1 MPLFNFTTCF
11 NIIVYFCTC
20 FCINCHQALDQ
31 FFSETANFIQSYFW
45 ISFFFSFSKA
55 ISSLSASM
63 DGTMLLSGSADCMVK
78 LWHVDSRQCLR
89 TFSFKGEYYWLEQK
103 IDDEDARAVFFR
115 SSLVILDVFFA
126 LTLSCLVL
134 TKDHTYLP
142 KPAAFR
148 G

>member
-1 MPLFNFTTCF
+1 MFLHKLPSSIRPIFLGNG
-11 NIIVYFCTC
+11 
-20 FCINCHQALDQ
+20 Q
-31 FFSETANFIQSYFW
+31 
-45 ISFFFSFSKA
+45 ISSSLISGYIFFSFSKA

-115 SSLVILDVFFA
+115 SSLVIVDVFFA

>member
-1 MPLFNFTTCF
+1 MFLHKLPSSIRPIFLGNGKFHPVLF
-11 NIIVYFCTC
+11 
-20 FCINCHQALDQ
+20 LDI
-31 FFSETANFIQSYFW
+31 FF
-45 ISFFFSFSKA
+45 
-55 ISSLSASM
+55 LSM

-115 SSLVILDVFFA
+115 SSLVIVDVFFA